1 MAKAAEE
8 VGFESVWLGDHLL
21 YDGPERAPWEAWT
34 LLSALAA
41 ATSTVR
47 LGPLVACAG
56 FHPPAVLAK
65 MASTIDEVSGGRFV
79 LGIGVGLEPARVR
92 RLRHPVRQ
100 AGVALRGGVR
110 DHQRPAARRAGDARR
125 HVPPADDVVL
135 LPKPARQ
142 TPIMIGSNGKRM
154 LGHRPPPRA
163 GVEHLVGRLPQRA
176 RGPREADRGDRHSAD
191 TVTRSA
197 CMLVQLDGQ
206 PVERRPEGMDAVEQ
220 SRFAAHIART
230 RRGRRRRGDRRRQ
243 PDHRA
248 LDPNARRAAAALGDG
263 LGDLLF
269 LGAARPGRASR
280 RRPASAPG
288 ARA

>member
-1 MAKAAEE
+1 MKIGIQLPEVEREVRWPEYLAMARAAEE

-41 ATSTVR
+41 ATRTVR

-79 LGIGVGLEPARVR
+79 LGLGSGWNRREFDAFGIPYDKRVSRFEEAFAIISGL
-92 RLRHPVRQ
+92 
-100 AGVALRGGVR
+100 LRGERVTLDGAF
-110 DHQRPAARRAGDARR
+110 HK
-125 HVPPADDVVL
+125 ADDVVL
-135 LPKPARQ
+135 LPTPARQ

-154 LGHRPPPRA
+154 LGIA
-163 GVEHLVGRLPQRA
+163 LPHAQA
-176 RGPREADRGDRHSAD
+176 WNTWWDDYHNQPEGLAKLIEQIGIPKE
-191 TVTRSA
+191 TTRSA

-220 SRFAAHIART
+220 SRFAAHIAELGEAGADEVIVVASPITERSIRT
-230 RRGRRRRGDRRRQ
+230 
-243 PDHRA
+243 
-248 LDPNARRAAAALGDG
+248 LGEM
-263 LGDLLF
+263 LP
-269 LGAARPGRASR
+269 R
-280 RRPASAPG
+280 
-288 ARA
+288 

>member
-1 MAKAAEE
+1 MKIGIQLPEVEREVRWPEYLVMARAAEE

-21 YDGPERAPWEAWT
+21 YDSPERAPWEAWT

-79 LGIGVGLEPARVR
+79 LGIGSGWNRREFDAFGIPYDKRVSRFEEAFAIISGL
-92 RLRHPVRQ
+92 
-100 AGVALRGGVR
+100 LRGERVTLDGTF
-110 DHQRPAARRAGDARR
+110 HK
-125 HVPPADDVVL
+125 ADDVVL

-154 LGHRPPPRA
+154 LSIALPHAQAWNTWWDDYHNEPEGLAKLIEEIGIPRDGHAQRVHARPARRPAGRAPPGGDGRRRAVPVRGAHPRA
-163 GVEHLVGRLPQRA
+163 
-176 RGPREADRGDRHSAD
+176 
-191 TVTRSA
+191 
-197 CMLVQLDGQ
+197 
-206 PVERRPEGMDAVEQ
+206 
-220 SRFAAHIART
+220 

-248 LDPNARRAAAALGDG
+248 RDPHARRVAAD
-263 LGDLLF
+263 
-269 LGAARPGRASR
+269 R
-280 RRPASAPG
+280 R
-288 ARA
+288 